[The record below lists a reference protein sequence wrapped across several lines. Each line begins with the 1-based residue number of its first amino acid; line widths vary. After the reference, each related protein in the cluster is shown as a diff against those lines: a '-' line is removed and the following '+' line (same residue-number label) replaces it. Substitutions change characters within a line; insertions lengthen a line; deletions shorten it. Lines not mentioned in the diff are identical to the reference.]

1 MRREWGAATFVI
13 TVLIGAVAVAV
24 SLLVNGAHSAAV
36 APLPPCPTYTPYPKL
51 SPGQTL
57 APTPTVSPTPF
68 NAAFAN
74 CPTPPLP
81 PTAAPTATPSP
92 GATGSAS
99 PGATAPAS
107 PAPSPTASGTPGP
120 PTPTPHATP
129 IG

>member
-24 SLLVNGAHSAAV
+24 SLLVNGAHGSAV
-36 APLPPCPTYTPYPKL
+36 APLPPCPTYTPYP
-51 SPGQTL
+51 TL
-57 APTPTVSPTPF
+57 AAGQSPEPTPSVSPTPF

-74 CPTPPLP
+74 CPTPPRRPTAP
-81 PTAAPTATPSP
+81 PTPTPTP
-92 GATGSAS
+92 GATSSAT
-99 PGATAPAS
+99 PGTTPT
-107 PAPSPTASGTPGP
+107 PAPTPTGTPGP